1 MRAATTSPGFEKR
14 KRGRPPGLER
24 RQQILEATL
33 GLVAQRGVDSTTITR
48 IASAVGVTEG
58 ALYRHFD
65 SREDILRA
73 AGELLGERL
82 RQWITAP
89 SNPNVLER
97 LREISQ
103 SHAPRM
109 LEDAQSFL
117 VPAFAFIVA
126 NPDLGLRQAA
136 REGHLQF
143 VNMLAEIIDEGKVQ
157 GSIRADV
164 ASELVAWQFMRL
176 AWAEDFC
183 SLLGL
188 EQSANADVSAH
199 MLDRILAD
207 IAAPGYQAPPSEC
220 GVCLESTEGEPERQR
235 AGEHWSLA
243 PAECDQ

>member
-1 MRAATTSPGFEKR
+1 
-14 KRGRPPGLER
+14 
-24 RQQILEATL
+24 
-33 GLVAQRGVDSTTITR
+33 
-48 IASAVGVTEG
+48 
-58 ALYRHFD
+58 
-65 SREDILRA
+65 
-73 AGELLGERL
+73 
-82 RQWITAP
+82 
-89 SNPNVLER
+89 
-97 LREISQ
+97 
-103 SHAPRM
+103 
-109 LEDAQSFL
+109 
-117 VPAFAFIVA
+117 
-126 NPDLGLRQAA
+126 
-136 REGHLQF
+136 
-143 VNMLAEIIDEGKVQ
+143 MLAEIIDEGKVQ